1 MLNRSCIY
9 IYTYTYFPSPRG
21 TRKIKFQVFQ
31 KSSGFWSPWML
42 SPLEFSEKTQVFNI
56 EPSMAML
63 AKPGVLER
71 LPPTPLPLTAP
82 WAEPA
87 TTAEIPT
94 WKLASLRY
102 SPRSIWQI
110 LRKKTAISP
119 RFCRSFWQILFDV
132 STASK
137 AESTDTYKAST
148 IWCFT
153 TDPTLRQFGAVCFIG
168 VFHPPQGST
177 GFPPF
182 GNTRALFSRCYRFT
196 TKVRSFG
203 VKKGQM
209 PDFRGGLAPVDW

>member
-110 LRKKTAISP
+110 LKKKQQYLLGFVGLSD
-119 RFCRSFWQILFDV
+119 RFF
-132 STASK
+132 STFRPPQKLSLLTPIK
-137 AESTDTYKAST
+137 HQ
-148 IWCFT
+148 
-153 TDPTLRQFGAVCFIG
+153 RFGAS
-168 VFHPPQGST
+168 PPIRLSGS
-177 GFPPF
+177 
-182 GNTRALFSRCYRFT
+182 LVLS
-196 TKVRSFG
+196 VS
-203 VKKGQM
+203 
-209 PDFRGGLAPVDW
+209 